1 MFLLRVDVPL
11 GHCRTEV
18 KYDTL
23 ADLPLSLRYSRHH
36 SLAADFDYDTNTL
49 SMKESNSPDLD
60 QHPILPKN
68 PFIRVTASPSASI
81 STSSASIDQ
90 ESSSS
95 LAAIRQSQTFV
106 EDQEVNMLATL
117 PSSIGGL
124 GHMFQGCG
132 TSGNNP
138 AAVQMRLQQ
147 LKTSPMLNP
156 HYCMIQR

>member
-11 GHCRTEV
+11 GQCRTEG

-49 SMKESNSPDLD
+49 GMKDSNSPDLD

-68 PFIRVTASPSASI
+68 PFIRVTASPLASI
-81 STSSASIDQ
+81 STSSASIDE

-95 LAAIRQSQTFV
+95 KSDLRRRPRREHAG
-106 EDQEVNMLATL
+106 DATL
-117 PSSIGGL
+117 VYRRTRTHVSR
-124 GHMFQGCG
+124 
-132 TSGNNP
+132 
-138 AAVQMRLQQ
+138 MR
-147 LKTSPMLNP
+147 NG
-156 HYCMIQR
+156 R